1 MPFEASIVTDST
13 LIGHLFSEDHRVV
26 TFESNI
32 TMCELFDSFT
42 KHAHDVVIITEAAVH
57 VGMMTLKDMMRALH
71 EFDNLLRPI
80 RDYMTTP
87 LHTFHSTQSVSEV
100 LDAMGNVTY
109 GKIVVKD
116 QEKVVGIMDH
126 RDLLSLCYTRI
137 APFIKHEYN
146 LVHSMLGLVTEGER
160 GLLKLAT
167 TDSLTGIGNRRLFE
181 EIFQAHQSLGE
192 RYGADMF
199 LLLFDIDDFK
209 NINDSFGHAIGDLV
223 LKELVGLVSRSI
235 RKSDIFVRWGGEE
248 FAILLR
254 YSDPKRVMDV
264 AEQIRQRIDQHSFET
279 IIHLT
284 CSFGLS
290 EIHSDESLQEAFHHA
305 DNALYRA
312 KADGKN
318 TVRIEE
324 V

>member
-1 MPFEASIVTDST
+1 MPFKALIVTDST
-13 LIGHLFSEDHRVV
+13 HIGHLFSKDYRVI
-26 TFESNI
+26 TFESDV

-100 LDAMGNVTY
+100 LDTMGNVTY

-126 RDLLSLCYTRI
+126 RDLLSLCYTKI

-146 LVHSMLGLVTEGER
+146 LVHSMLGLVTEGEQ

-209 NINDSFGHAIGDLV
+209 NINDNFGHTIGDSV

-254 YSDPKRVMDV
+254 YSDPNRVMDV

-279 IIHLT
+279 IVHLT

-305 DNALYRA
+305 DKALYRA

-318 TVRIEE
+318 RVRIEE